1 MADLLGW
8 LLMFLLGFAVCI
20 IAFAMSLR
28 GGFGVLPVLIFFGG
42 FMTIFYSVPSY
53 DWL

>member
-1 MADLLGW
+1 MADLLGR
-8 LLMFLLGFAVCI
+8 LLMILLGFAVCI

-42 FMTIFYSVPSY
+42 FVTIFYSVPSY
-53 DWL
+53 D